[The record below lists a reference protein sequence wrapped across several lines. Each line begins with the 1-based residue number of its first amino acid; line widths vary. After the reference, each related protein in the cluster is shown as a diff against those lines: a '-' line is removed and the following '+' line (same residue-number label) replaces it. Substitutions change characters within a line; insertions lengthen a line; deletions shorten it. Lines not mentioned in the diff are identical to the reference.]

1 LNWTVPDK
9 FISFSGP
16 LNVID
21 KYGSFTP
28 DDYVPIFKKMRVT
41 LVIRFNKP
49 LYDQKKFTKAG
60 IKHFDLYFLDG
71 LVPPDHIVD

>member
-1 LNWTVPDK
+1 LNWTVPGK

-16 LNVID
+16 LNVTD

-28 DDYVPIFKKMRVT
+28 DDYVPIFKKMGVT

-49 LYDQKKFTKAG
+49 QYDKKKFTKAG
-60 IKHFDLYFLDG
+60 IKHLDLYFLDG
-71 LVPPDHIVD
+71 SVPPDHIVD